1 MRKTIDQVAQLAKV
15 SKATVSR
22 VMNNSPKVT
31 EETREKVMKVIKES
45 GYYPSATAR
54 RLTTNKAETIG
65 IIIPA
70 PHDRTFGNPFYT
82 EIIRGFAHQAK
93 IKKYDLLLFTNEH
106 KFNYSQLFYDRRV
119 DGLLLIGVKRNDKGI
134 IQLIKK
140 EFPYI
145 LTGKI
150 DYEDANY
157 IDAENVI
164 YGKENFDY
172 DEEEDEKIYYTD
184 FSSQEEINEEEIKI
198 LKSFNSIVSYGYL
211 DKIKTINWSDFYPIH
226 FSKHDIT
233 RNNMGSRCDRMFK
246 VLRAIKKSEFF
257 VRDFIVLA
265 GKVFSDNELWEDGFG
280 GPAWASI
287 ASGWLK
293 LYNAEKMNEIIEA
306 VDHVYDLEHN
316 NDIVFDKMGKYY
328 SRQKNSFGEE
338 VAFKW
343 IKKNLNRKARAISPY
358 ELISY
363 VSPVVRII
371 TQRVLFYN
379 NKTTLEGYKKK
390 IKEYKTRIKTL
401 NKLERKKCRMSL
413 LKEFA
418 VR

>member
-1 MRKTIDQVAQLAKV
+1 VGLKMRKTIDQVAQLAKV

-157 IDAENVI
+157 IDAENRKGA
-164 YGKENFDY
+164 Y
-172 DEEEDEKIYYTD
+172 
-184 FSSQEEINEEEIKI
+184 QA
-198 LKSFNSIVSYGYL
+198 VSYLANLNHKKIAYIGGSFEFVFNQERFEGYL
-211 DKIKTINWSDFYPIH
+211 SALKDHNLEYGRELTMKSISTQESGYGAMCQLLKISPVPTAVFVANDLDAIGAMKAVKEKGFRIPEDIAFIGFDDIQLASYMDPPLTTVRQPIFEMGTTAINLLVGMI
-226 FSKHDIT
+226 
-233 RNNMGSRCDRMFK
+233 
-246 VLRAIKKSEFF
+246 E
-257 VRDFIVLA
+257 
-265 GKVFSDNELWEDGFG
+265 GKVKGTQQIEL
-280 GPAWASI
+280 PTQLIIRKS
-287 ASGWLK
+287 SG
-293 LYNAEKMNEIIEA
+293 
-306 VDHVYDLEHN
+306 
-316 NDIVFDKMGKYY
+316 
-328 SRQKNSFGEE
+328 
-338 VAFKW
+338 
-343 IKKNLNRKARAISPY
+343 
-358 ELISY
+358 
-363 VSPVVRII
+363 
-371 TQRVLFYN
+371 
-379 NKTTLEGYKKK
+379 K
-390 IKEYKTRIKTL
+390 I
-401 NKLERKKCRMSL
+401 RMC
-413 LKEFA
+413 K
-418 VR
+418 